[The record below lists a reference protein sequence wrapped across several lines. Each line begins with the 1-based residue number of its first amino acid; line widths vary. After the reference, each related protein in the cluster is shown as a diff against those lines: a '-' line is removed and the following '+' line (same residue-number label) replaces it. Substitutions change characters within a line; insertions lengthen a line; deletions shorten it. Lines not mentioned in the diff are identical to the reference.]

1 MMWPGLMVGGLRS
14 ACCVCVSI
22 VLRYILACDGPWP
35 RERASSGQ
43 GRVALLDE
51 HVGCPSSSSSSSNDT
66 RPMMP
71 QLASIAGN
79 ASYAA
84 VVSISTRMC
93 SVQRPAGWR
102 VLVSIHIHVEVR
114 VTNTTHRLTVC
125 LTSWAHRPDCPK
137 AATEAACGLCALRFQ
152 KHL

>member
-51 HVGCPSSSSSSSNDT
+51 HVGCPKQQQQQQQP
-66 RPMMP
+66 REP
-71 QLASIAGN
+71 
-79 ASYAA
+79 
-84 VVSISTRMC
+84 
-93 SVQRPAGWR
+93 
-102 VLVSIHIHVEVR
+102 
-114 VTNTTHRLTVC
+114 
-125 LTSWAHRPDCPK
+125 
-137 AATEAACGLCALRFQ
+137 
-152 KHL
+152 